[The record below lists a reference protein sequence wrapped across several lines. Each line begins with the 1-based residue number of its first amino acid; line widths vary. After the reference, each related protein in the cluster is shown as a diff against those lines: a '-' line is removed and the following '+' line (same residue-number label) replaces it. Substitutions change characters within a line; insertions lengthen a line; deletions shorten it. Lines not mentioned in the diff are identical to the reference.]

1 MTARTLALSAAFFLA
16 AVGACDAPEIAR
28 SLDGVTIRCLAQDAS
43 GAVWLGLDEGLAVL
57 RPGATEPNRLDLQPL
72 AATGVNAILPD
83 GACLWLGTDTGLFR
97 YADGAVARID
107 MLGAEATLP
116 DVDRVERVT
125 LNAAVR
131 SLCLHQ
137 GKVWLGTDAAI
148 MTYDPADGQWTL
160 FRDCFVWMGV
170 SGALYGNPQPITG
183 CRQLL
188 VDRGGRLWALT
199 AIGLVTL
206 STPGN
211 VGFSHWQTGYR
222 SVGDG
227 DDSMLVGFWQ
237 VTAGMDPAI
246 RDWTGEYYGPP
257 AAIGLDA
264 FGGLRLLAGDGA
276 ILEPPRAPSGAG
288 GAIYGTYRRFS
299 RIVPQGT
306 EVLAQARAFAWAP
319 EGVVIAGESP
329 ENTPT
334 LCVCSPDL
342 RTGAFHVIAREP
354 ATINDLLVAT
364 DGRVLVATDR
374 GLFAMPCPSATP

>member
-1 MTARTLALSAAFFLA
+1 MSTRTVALLVAMCLTAF
-16 AVGACDAPEIAR
+16 GACDTAEIAH
-28 SLDGVTIRCLAQDAS
+28 SLNGVNIRCLAQDAS
-43 GAVWLGLDEGLAVL
+43 GAVWLGLDEGLAAMQ
-57 RPGATEPNRLDLQPL
+57 PGVTEPTRLDLQPL

-83 GACLWLGTDTGLFR
+83 DTCLWLGTDTGLFR
-97 YADGAVARID
+97 YADGAVARIE
-107 MLGAEATLP
+107 MTGAEATLP
-116 DVDRVERVT
+116 DTDRVERLT
-125 LNAAVR
+125 ANAAVR
-131 SLCLHQ
+131 CLCLHE
-137 GKVWLGTDAAI
+137 GKLWLGTDAAI
-148 MTYDPADGQWTL
+148 MTYYPADGQWTL

-170 SGALYGNPQPITG
+170 LGGLVGSPRQISG

-188 VDRGGRLWALT
+188 VDRGHRLWALT

-257 AAIGLDA
+257 AAIGLDV

-276 ILEPPRAPSGAG
+276 ILEPPRAPSGKG

-299 RIVPQGT
+299 RIVPHGT
-306 EVLAQARAFAWAP
+306 EVLAKARAFAWAP

-342 RTGAFHVIAREP
+342 RTGAFTVLSEEP
-354 ATINDLLVAT
+354 ATVNDLLFVPDRRLLIAT
-364 DGRVLVATDR
+364 NR
-374 GLFAMPCPSATP
+374 GLFATPYPSATP

>member
-1 MTARTLALSAAFFLA
+1 MTARTLALSAAFYLA
-16 AVGACDAPEIAR
+16 AVGACDTAEIAH
-28 SLDGVTIRCLAQDAS
+28 SLDGVNIRCLAQDAS

-57 RPGATEPNRLDLQPL
+57 QPGATEPNRLDLQPL
-72 AATGVNAILPD
+72 AATGVNAILPGD
-83 GACLWLGTDTGLFR
+83 ACLWLGTDTGLFR
-97 YADGAVARID
+97 YADGAVARIE

-131 SLCLHQ
+131 CLCLHQ
-137 GKVWLGTDAAI
+137 GKVWLGTDGAI

-188 VDRGGRLWALT
+188 VDRGRRLWALT
-199 AIGLVTL
+199 AIGLVTM

-237 VTAGMDPAI
+237 VTAGMDPVV
-246 RDWTGEYYGPP
+246 RDWIGEYYGPP

-264 FGGLRLLAGDGA
+264 FGGLRLLANDGA
-276 ILEPPRAPSGAG
+276 ILEPPRAPSGSG

-299 RIVPQGT
+299 RTVPRGT
-306 EVLAQARAFAWAP
+306 EVLATARAFAWGA

-334 LCVCSPDL
+334 LCLCSSDL
-342 RTGAFHVIAREP
+342 RTGAFHVLSDEP
-354 ATINDLLVAT
+354 ATVNDLLIAA
-364 DGRVLVATDR
+364 DQRVLVATNR
-374 GLFAMPCPSATP
+374 GLFAMPSPSATP